1 MVEHGKAVIMAA
13 VSRRVLLL
21 IGPCLLLIGAVG
33 WSSPGGTTGQA
44 RADSGVVRAGAEADP
59 DEPINAQPLQPQ
71 PGLHPAHRASAA
83 SASPTRRA
91 SPAASSPP
99 ATVSLTDGWKSVPDP
114 HNLGIAEDW
123 GQGGGGTLPWA
134 PVSLPNDYNAS
145 VSPTSDAGTVAWY
158 EVQFKGPAI
167 TPGRAWRVAFESVRR
182 NAQVWLNGYKIGSN
196 SDPYAPFSL
205 PATTLRPGQPNL
217 LIVRVDSIRGAS
229 SLPEDWW
236 NWGGIMGPV
245 TLQSMGR
252 LDAKDLGVTSTLGCR
267 YRCGSFVVRGT
278 VGNRTIGALP
288 ATVVA
293 RVTSPNGG
301 TVTARQSLGK
311 VRSGASVAINLNVPV
326 RRPAATWSPQHPSL
340 YTVRVQLQSSGG
352 RIEERQTFTSGLR
365 SVTVKNGVLYLNG
378 RRLWLHGASIH
389 EDMDGRGA
397 ALTNADIRTIVSEL
411 KSVGANVTR
420 AHYLL
425 SPRLLEALD
434 RAGIMVWAQPPV
446 DHADSKLRSVS
457 GRSHALSLLRSTLL
471 GNRSHPSVI
480 IDSVGNELSPNPDAA
495 RGTRTYLQEATALA
509 RKLNPGVPVGLDT
522 YCYPG
527 YPAQK
532 IYSSLDVLGI
542 SHYFG
547 WYTGPKGHSIV
558 DFNGLRPFLVQAHT
572 RYPKLALA
580 VSEFGAESRFDGPP
594 STKGTYQFQSNYVTQ
609 TMNVLDGLPFI
620 NGAIYW
626 TLREFAVNPGWTG
639 GVTLPVGTA
648 PDGIHHKGLIAY
660 DGTVKPAF
668 SVAQQAFAKQPGF
681 VH

>member
-1 MVEHGKAVIMAA
+1 M
-13 VSRRVLLL
+13 SSLRRRV
-21 IGPCLLLIGAVG
+21 PLLIGAVLLLLAAVG
-33 WSSPGGTTGQA
+33 WTSTRGKPSQA
-44 RADSGVVRAGAEADP
+44 RADSWHVGPLADP
-59 DEPINAQPLQPQ
+59 HANGPVAHLRPVPALKPARAHAALKPARAHTALASIAHPPPSVPLT
-71 PGLHPAHRASAA
+71 S
-83 SASPTRRA
+83 
-91 SPAASSPP
+91 
-99 ATVSLTDGWKSVPDP
+99 GWQWVPDP

-123 GQGGGGTLPWA
+123 GQGGGAGLPWS
-134 PVSLPNDYNAS
+134 VVNIPNDYNAT
-145 VSPTSDAGTVAWY
+145 VSSTSDTGTVAWY
-158 EVQFKGPAI
+158 QVSFTGPAI
-167 TPGRAWRVAFESVRR
+167 TRDRAWRVAFEGVRR

-205 PATTLRPGQPNL
+205 PATTLKPGQPNV
-217 LIVRVDSIRGAS
+217 LIIRVDNIRGGG

-245 TLQSMGR
+245 TLEPVGR
-252 LDAKDLGVTSTLGCR
+252 LDLKDVGVTSQVGCR
-267 YRCGSFVVRGT
+267 YRCGTFVVRGT
-278 VGNRTIGALP
+278 VVNRSIGALP

-293 RVTSPNGG
+293 RVTSPSGD
-301 TVTARQSLGK
+301 TVTVRKSLGK
-311 VRSGASVAINLNVPV
+311 IRSGDGGAINVGVPV
-326 RRPAATWSPQHPSL
+326 RRPAALWSPQHPSL
-340 YTVRVQLQSSGG
+340 YKVEVSVTSGG
-352 RIEERQTFTSGLR
+352 REEANQTLTSGLR
-365 SVTVKNGVLYLNG
+365 SVTVRKGLLYLNG

-389 EDMDGRGA
+389 EDIDGHGA
-397 ALTNADIRTIVSEL
+397 ALTDDDVQTIVSEL

-425 SPRLLEALD
+425 NPRLLDALD

-446 DHADSKLRSVS
+446 DHADGPLRSNR
-457 GRSHALSLLRSTLL
+457 GRNHALSLLTSTLL

-480 IDSVGNELSPNPDAA
+480 VDSVGNELSPNPDATK
-495 RGTRTYLQEATALA
+495 GTRTYLQEATALA

-532 IYSSLDVLGI
+532 IYSTLDVLGI

-558 DFNGLRPFLVQAHT
+558 NFSGLRPFLLQTHK

-580 VSEFGAESRFDGPP
+580 VSEFGAESRFDGPAT
-594 STKGTYQFQSNYVTQ
+594 TKGTYEFQSAYVQQ
-609 TMNVLDGLPFI
+609 TMNVLDRLSFM

-626 TLREFAVNPGWTG
+626 TLREFAVNPGWRG
-639 GVTLPVGTA
+639 GVTLPAGTV

-660 DGTVKPAF
+660 NGSEKPAF
-668 SVAQQAFAKQPGF
+668 TTAQQAFAKQPGF

>member
-1 MVEHGKAVIMAA
+1 MMP
-13 VSRRVLLL
+13 SLPRRVLLL
-21 IGPCLLLIGAVG
+21 IGTGLLLVAAVG
-33 WSSPGGTTGQA
+33 WSSTRAHHGQA
-44 RADSGVVRAGAEADP
+44 QADSTVVQASAETDP
-59 DEPINAQPLQPQ
+59 DQPITAHRLQPR
-71 PGLHPAHRASAA
+71 PALRPAHPARAASGAPGRRASAA
-83 SASPTRRA
+83 GAP
-91 SPAASSPP
+91 PP
-99 ATVSLTDGWKSVPDP
+99 APVPVSDGWKSVPDP

-134 PVSLPNDYNAS
+134 PVSLPNDYNAT
-145 VSPTSDAGTVAWY
+145 VSPTSDTGSVAWY
-158 EVQFKGPAI
+158 EVQFTGPPIAD
-167 TPGRAWRVAFESVRR
+167 GRAWRVAFESVRR
-182 NAQVWLNGYKIGSN
+182 NAQVWLNGYKIGAS

-217 LIVRVDSIRGAS
+217 LIVRVDNIKGAA

-245 TLQSMGR
+245 TLQPVGR
-252 LDAKDLGVTSTLGCR
+252 LDVKDLGVTSTLGCR

-278 VGNRTIGALP
+278 VVNRTIGALP

-293 RVTSPNGG
+293 RVTSPSGD

-311 VRSGASVAINLNVPV
+311 VRSEAGAAINLSVPV

-340 YTVRVQLQSSGG
+340 YTVQVQLQSSGG
-352 RIEERQTFTSGLR
+352 RIEESQTLTSGLR
-365 SVTVKNGVLYLNG
+365 SVTVKKGVLYLNG

-389 EDMDGRGA
+389 EDIDGQGA
-397 ALTNADIRTIVSEL
+397 ALTDDNIKTIVSEL

-425 SPRLLEALD
+425 SPRLLDALD

-446 DHADSKLRSVS
+446 DHADNKLRSAQ

-480 IDSVGNELSPNPDAA
+480 IDSVGNELSPNPDAS
-495 RGTRTYLQEATALA
+495 RGTRTYLQQATAVA
-509 RKLNPGVPVGLDT
+509 RTLNPGVPVGLDT

-547 WYTGPKGHSIV
+547 WYTGPKGHSIAS
-558 DFNGLRPFLVQAHT
+558 FNGLRPFLLQTHK

-580 VSEFGAESRFDGPP
+580 VSEFGAESRFDGPAT
-594 STKGTYQFQSNYVTQ
+594 TKGTYEFQSNYVTQ
-609 TMNVLDGLPFI
+609 TMKVVGGLPFM

-639 GVTLPVGTA
+639 GVTLPAGTT

-660 DGTVKPAF
+660 DGSVKPAF
-668 SVAQQAFAKQPGF
+668 AVAQQAFAKQPGF